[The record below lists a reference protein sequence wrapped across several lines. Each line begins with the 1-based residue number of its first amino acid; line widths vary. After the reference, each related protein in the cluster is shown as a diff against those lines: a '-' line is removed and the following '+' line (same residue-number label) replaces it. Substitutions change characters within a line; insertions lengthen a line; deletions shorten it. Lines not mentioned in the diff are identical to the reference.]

1 MYITTQSWT
10 LLFYMAILK
19 RRVGKGM
26 VQIQVL
32 CVHYY
37 TELGSVVLYGYT
49 KKKNWKRNGSDTG
62 IVCTLL
68 HRAGLCSFIW
78 LY

>member
-1 MYITTQSWT
+1 MI
-10 LLFYMAILK
+10 
-19 RRVGKGM
+19 
-26 VQIQVL
+26 QIQVL

-49 KKKNWKRNGSDTG
+49 KKKSWRGNDSDTG
-62 IVCTLL
+62 IMCTLL

-78 LY
+78 LYLKAELEREKLRYRYDM

>member
-1 MYITTQSWT
+1 
-10 LLFYMAILK
+10 MAILK

-37 TELGSVVLYGYT
+37 TELDSVVLYGYT
-49 KKKNWKRNGSDTG
+49 KKKSWKGNDSDKG
-62 IVCTLL
+62 MMCTLL
-68 HRAGLCSFIW
+68 HRAGLCCFIW